1 MSALATI
8 ENLQLENRSPVY
20 FLYGEESFF
29 HTEFIL
35 RMTGLMITSD
45 NQEFNLEKFEAKS
58 SNPSDWIG
66 AAKTFSFFG
75 GEKLVIV
82 RGLEETTLSDNEQL
96 ALLEY
101 IDNPESNTCFVL
113 TALKADRKRKI
124 FKKLTA
130 LKSAIQCTAPKEAEL
145 FPWLKK
151 RAASQGYKLDVAGA
165 NILVD
170 RIGPRPGILAS
181 ELEKLIAFTGKSKNI
196 GAVEATQSV
205 GETKLENVFAM
216 TDALNAKNTEKA
228 LRLLHNQMNHGEEPI
243 KIMGTI
249 IWQLRMIWTVKHFQD
264 KKVPSQ
270 QIAKEAGGHPFVIEK
285 AMKYTRN
292 FSRSHLR
299 NCFRN
304 LFLADRELKTSA
316 KNPEGIMETL
326 VMRLCLDSD

>member
-1 MSALATI
+1 MSALITI
-8 ENLQLENRSPVY
+8 ENLKLDNRSPVY

-29 HTEFIL
+29 HTEFIRRL
-35 RMTGLMITSD
+35 TDLMVTPD
-45 NQEFNLEKFEAKS
+45 NQEFNLEKFDAKS
-58 SNPSDWIG
+58 NPPADWIG
-66 AAKTFSFFG
+66 SAKTFSFFG
-75 GEKLVIV
+75 GDKLVIV
-82 RGLEETTLSDNEQL
+82 RGLDEVTLSDKEQA

-101 IDNPESNTCFVL
+101 IDNPEPNSCLVL
-113 TALKADRKRKI
+113 TALKADRKRKL

-130 LKSAIQCTAPKEAEL
+130 IKGAIQCTAPKDAEL
-145 FPWLKK
+145 YSWLRK
-151 RAASQGYKLDVAGA
+151 RADAQGYKLDMAGA

-181 ELEKLIAFTGKSKNI
+181 ELEKLITFTGDSKKI
-196 GAVEATQSV
+196 GANEASQSV

-228 LRLLHNQMNHGEEPI
+228 LKLLHNQLHHGEEPI

-264 KKVPSQ
+264 KKIPSQ
-270 QIAKEAGGHPFVIEK
+270 QIAREAGGHPFVIEK

-326 VMRLCLDSD
+326 VMKLCLDSN